1 MISGN
6 QTWQTGLNAQAKQ
19 PLYVLQI
26 PQFGIVISSF
36 TAAQIQSLSQSGYGA
51 MVWGVGGWGT

>member
-6 QTWQTGLNAQAKQ
+6 QTWQSGLNAQAKQ

-26 PQFGIVISSF
+26 PQFGIVLASF
-36 TAAQIQSLSQSGYGA
+36 TQSQIQSLIQSGYGV
-51 MVWGVGGWGT
+51 MTWGLGGWGT

>member
-6 QTWQTGLNAQAKQ
+6 QTWQTGLNAPQKQ

-26 PQFGIVISSF
+26 PQFGIVLASF
-36 TAAQIQSLSQSGYGA
+36 TLLQIQPLSQSGYGA
-51 MVWGVGGWGT
+51 MAWGIGGWGT

>member
-1 MISGN
+1 MILGN
-6 QTWQTGLNAQAKQ
+6 QTWQTGLNAQAKL

-36 TAAQIQSLSQSGYGA
+36 TAAQIQSLSHSGYGV
-51 MVWGVGGWGT
+51 MTWGIGGWGT

>member
-6 QTWQTGLNAQAKQ
+6 QTWQTGLNAPQKQ

-26 PQFGIVISSF
+26 PQFGIVLASF
-36 TAAQIQSLSQSGYGA
+36 TLLQIQPLSQSGYGVMA
-51 MVWGVGGWGT
+51 WGIGGWGT